1 MLDAVYVFLLFV
13 VASSLACIAVAL
25 WGIMFT
31 VKQALALLERL
42 VNVIVKAVNRFKM

>member
-1 MLDAVYVFLLFV
+1 VFDTLQMFLLLV

-31 VKQALALLERL
+31 FKQAVALLERI
-42 VNVIVKAVNRFKM
+42 VNLIVKAVNRFKV

>member
-1 MLDAVYVFLLFV
+1 MFDTLQMFLLFV

-31 VKQALALLERL
+31 IKQAVALLERI
-42 VNVIVKAVNRFKM
+42 VNLIVKAVNRFKV

>member
-1 MLDAVYVFLLFV
+1 MYDTLMMILMLV

-31 VKQALALLERL
+31 IKQAVALLEGL
-42 VNVIVKAVNRFKM
+42 VKVIVNSINRWKV

>member
-1 MLDAVYVFLLFV
+1 MMFLLFV

-42 VNVIVKAVNRFKM
+42 VKVVVGAVNRWKV

>member
-1 MLDAVYVFLLFV
+1 MYDSLMMFLLFV

-31 VKQALALLERL
+31 IKQALALLERL
-42 VNVIVKAVNRFKM
+42 VRVVVGAVNRWKV

>member
-1 MLDAVYVFLLFV
+1 MFDTLQMILLLV

-31 VKQALALLERL
+31 IKQAVALLERL
-42 VNVIVKAVNRFKM
+42 VNVIVKMISRFKM

>member
-1 MLDAVYVFLLFV
+1 MMFLLFV

-31 VKQALALLERL
+31 IKQAYTLLERL
-42 VNVIVKAVNRFKM
+42 VNMLLKTVNRWKV

>member
-1 MLDAVYVFLLFV
+1 VYDSLMMFLLFV

-31 VKQALALLERL
+31 IKQAVALLEGL
-42 VNVIVKAVNRFKM
+42 VKVIVNTINRWKV